1 MSKKTSLAGDALLK
15 LIQQTLDDHKAE
27 EISIIDLEGKTT
39 FAEHMVVASGTS
51 RRHLN
56 ALSQYVQEAA
66 KKAGHSYM
74 EVEGSSSEADWVLVD
89 LGSIIVHLF
98 RPETRAIYDLEA
110 MWDSAPVKSLEKRR
124 AAL

>member
-1 MSKKTSLAGDALLK
+1 MLKKTSLAGDTLLK
-15 LIQQTLDDHKAE
+15 LIQKTLEDHKAE
-27 EISIIDLEGKTT
+27 EIVVIDLEGKTT
-39 FAEHMVVASGTS
+39 FAEHMVLASGTS

-56 ALSQYVQEAA
+56 ALAQYVEESA
-66 KKAGHSYM
+66 KKSGHSYI
-74 EVEGSSSEADWVLVD
+74 EIEGSATEADWVLVD